1 MRITTFAELHPHALA
16 FETARRKLTSAPTRR
31 KLPIQSGRVEAPR
44 GVSGTSTTTPANRT
58 AATPKSSQKIAE
70 TEACS
75 ASTPPASKPTAA
87 PAPAVAMSSPIQTGA
102 RPGGAR
108 SRAMPMASGP
118 SPAPRPCTARP
129 AIRPPTELARAHQRS
144 GGERRDGEE
153 QQPTLPVHVAEPP
166 KQRDGGDC
174 CEQVRGLEPRGR
186 GERRLVGALNR
197 GQDRKDHELLESQ
210 VESTHSQHP
219 RCGAITLD
227 EGTTVHQAQSLI
239 AAGIRRLTFFH
250 IFVRLRE

>member
-1 MRITTFAELHPHALA
+1 MFRQHAAREQADGGTRSRCRDEQPDPNGRSPAGGPIASDTDGQRAEPGPRTLHGASRDQA
-16 FETARRKLTSAPTRR
+16 
-31 KLPIQSGRVEAPR
+31 
-44 GVSGTSTTTPANRT
+44 ANRT
-58 AATPKSSQKIAE
+58 RQ
-70 TEACS
+70 
-75 ASTPPASKPTAA
+75 
-87 PAPAVAMSSPIQTGA
+87 G
-102 RPGGAR
+102 
-108 SRAMPMASGP
+108 
-118 SPAPRPCTARP
+118 
-129 AIRPPTELARAHQRS
+129 AHQRS